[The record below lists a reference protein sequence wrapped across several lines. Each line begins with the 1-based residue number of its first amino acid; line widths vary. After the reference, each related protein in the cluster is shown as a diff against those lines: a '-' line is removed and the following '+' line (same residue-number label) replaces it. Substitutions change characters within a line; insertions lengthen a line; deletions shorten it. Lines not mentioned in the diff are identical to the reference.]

1 MGVRYE
7 MPDMTEADIT
17 QVHKQLD
24 HSNDDGHIIA
34 SNVSEAVLS
43 LPKRI
48 LKRAGS
54 GGRCFWE
61 AT

>member
-1 MGVRYE
+1 MRYE
-7 MPDMTEADIT
+7 MPDMTDDDIS

-24 HSNDDGHIIA
+24 HSQPDGHIIA
-34 SNVSEAVLS
+34 ANVSEAVLS

-54 GGRCFWE
+54 GERCFWE
-61 AT
+61 AP